1 MGHEREGTLSP
12 LISSLIQG
20 WRIVCS
26 MCCGAVL
33 ASERMLWM
41 KLFKSTAKICKRE
54 RERDS
59 SVWLWWR
66 CFIYFYHLSMNYW
79 SWNWE
84 DIFLGV
90 WADSV
95 LSYIKFKPFWERRTV
110 LLPQIFRLKTWQRD
124 PTATTE
130 KHIRRWR
137 LWCFGPSNRTILYK
151 HLTRAWSLIGIA
163 NINAQTQGLKDYNQ
177 SHTLIDNRLPTD
189 SDCTTRFFLAWVDR
203 YWYFKSG
210 LTELQAS
217 KCLDVHFHVWHMWCL
232 WQNNSLVQNFQHT
245 SGFLGVDVYG
255 FGFQILGCTKWILTC
270 RITSTLEDGWHPHA
284 NCRQPLMEWTKQQ
297 NKPTISDRSRWKDA
311 GLLSGGEI
319 WMGSMSSIPAFV

>member
-1 MGHEREGTLSP
+1 MALAALLEVHWVGRCGTVILYPRYSSKSSFWMAELTKMKYNFCRHPELSGLHVDFGKFCFYQDAHEREGPLSP
-12 LISSLIQG
+12 LISSLIRG

-54 RERDS
+54 RERES

-66 CFIYFYHLSMNYW
+66 CFIYFYHLFMNYW

-124 PTATTE
+124 PTETTE
-130 KHIRRWR
+130 KHIRRRR
-137 LWCFGPSNRTILYK
+137 LWCFGPSNRTIL
-151 HLTRAWSLIGIA
+151 
-163 NINAQTQGLKDYNQ
+163 
-177 SHTLIDNRLPTD
+177 
-189 SDCTTRFFLAWVDR
+189 F
-203 YWYFKSG
+203 
-210 LTELQAS
+210 
-217 KCLDVHFHVWHMWCL
+217 
-232 WQNNSLVQNFQHT
+232 
-245 SGFLGVDVYG
+245 
-255 FGFQILGCTKWILTC
+255 
-270 RITSTLEDGWHPHA
+270 
-284 NCRQPLMEWTKQQ
+284 
-297 NKPTISDRSRWKDA
+297 
-311 GLLSGGEI
+311 
-319 WMGSMSSIPAFV
+319 